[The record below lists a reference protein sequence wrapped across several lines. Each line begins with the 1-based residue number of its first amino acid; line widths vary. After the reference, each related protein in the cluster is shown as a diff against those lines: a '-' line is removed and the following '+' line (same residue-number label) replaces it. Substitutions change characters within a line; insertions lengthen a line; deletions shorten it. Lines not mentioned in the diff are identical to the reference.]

1 MICTGVF
8 AKPHAPGFPGQNL
21 FTGKVMHSHE
31 YRTSKGFENQRVLIV
46 GIGNTAGDIAA
57 DLSYVAS
64 KVGINIHS
72 FLFKTCELQPA
83 NSTDSFYEQVQNTGQ

>member
-1 MICTGVF
+1 MTTKDLTNQEIKSTDFDVVMICTGVF
-8 AKPHAPGFPGQNL
+8 AKPHVPEFPGDKL

-64 KVGINIHS
+64 KVVFS
-72 FLFKTCELQPA
+72 F
-83 NSTDSFYEQVQNTGQ
+83 